1 MASLH
6 RVELVPDDEPPP
18 AGRGAPAEGAHG
30 PAAPARRHA
39 LLLRV
44 AVPLLVLALAVVAV
58 GTWRATTAEHGRLAR
73 PGAVVS
79 LAVPPG
85 LVWETDAAAPRL
97 TVVDDGRI
105 LATVTGAG
113 VEVTGLTGP
122 ALAPVAHVLGPS
134 GPVTDAVPLGDDL
147 GRAVPAPGGT
157 VLRWSRTGG
166 VVHLALQDARTA
178 RVRWHREIDPDD
190 AERTAMCRPQVAGQA
205 AVTVEDDLLVVRGC
219 RLSAVLTPA
228 GTRLDTRGDTI
239 TAAVTARAD
248 GTFWRTTTR
257 PPDRTGSTQLVAP
270 DGAVRT
276 AVPGRLLVPLV
287 GPGRDATT
295 WLVTTPARVTALDA
309 PPGQGADAPRELWH
323 VDLPAVQAVA
333 LAGSRVVL
341 AADGAL
347 VALDARTGERVWSW
361 PRRAPAVSTGGPAP
375 GPDLARGVTAAFTD
389 GATLAVVG
397 PDPGTPRR
405 ALMVA
410 LSLDD
415 GDVRWQAGYDAD
427 PHGFAAVAGR
437 VVHVDPSS
445 SRITVLGRGAE
456 RRRSGEVRV
465 RAGFGG
471 ASLTGDRPPRRGGR
485 PATREDAVPKRDPG
499 PSVKDPELY
508 EKLRD
513 EGDSK
518 EKAARIANA
527 AAGSSRTSVGRKG
540 GKAGDYDD
548 WTVEKLRKRA
558 AEIGIEGRSSMRKA
572 ELIKALRSH

>member
-6 RVELVPDDEPPP
+6 RVELVPGDEPTP

-30 PAAPARRHA
+30 PAAPARRRSR
-39 LLLRV
+39 LLRV
-44 AVPLLVLALAVVAV
+44 VVPLAVLALAVVAV
-58 GTWRATTAEHGRLAR
+58 GTWRTTTAEQGRLAR
-73 PGAVVS
+73 PGAVAS

-85 LVWETDAAAPRL
+85 PVWETDAAAPRL
-97 TVVDDGRI
+97 SVLDDGTI

-113 VEVTGLTGP
+113 VEGHDVATGARYWRALDPTAWCGPAAGETSAPAPRPGVVTCLTGP

-147 GRAVPAPGGT
+147 GRAVPAPDGT

-178 RVRWHREIDPDD
+178 RVRWHREIGPDD

-239 TAAVTARAD
+239 TTAVTARAD
-248 GTFWRTTTR
+248 GTYWRTTTR

-270 DGAVRT
+270 DGTVRT
-276 AVPGRLLVPLV
+276 AVTGRLLVPLV

-295 WLVTTPARVTALDA
+295 WLVTTPARVLALDA
-309 PPGQGADAPRELWH
+309 PPGQGAEAPRELWH

-333 LAGSRVVL
+333 LADTRVVL
-341 AADGAL
+341 AAGGAL

-361 PRRAPAVSTGGPAP
+361 PASGASTDDPGT
-375 GPDLARGVTAAFTD
+375 GPDLERGVTAAFTD

-397 PDPGTPRR
+397 PDPETPRR

-415 GDVRWQAGYDAD
+415 GDVRWHAAYDAD

-437 VVHVDPSS
+437 VVHVGPGT
-445 SRITVLGRGAE
+445 SRVTVLG
-456 RRRSGEVRV
+456 
-465 RAGFGG
+465 
-471 ASLTGDRPPRRGGR
+471 
-485 PATREDAVPKRDPG
+485 
-499 PSVKDPELY
+499 
-508 EKLRD
+508 
-513 EGDSK
+513 
-518 EKAARIANA
+518 
-527 AAGSSRTSVGRKG
+527 
-540 GKAGDYDD
+540 
-548 WTVEKLRKRA
+548 
-558 AEIGIEGRSSMRKA
+558 
-572 ELIKALRSH
+572 

>member
-58 GTWRATTAEHGRLAR
+58 GTWRATTAERGRLAR

-113 VEVTGLTGP
+113 VEGYDVATGARYWQTLDPTAWCGPAAGETSAPAGRSSVVTCLTGP

-270 DGAVRT
+270 DGTVRT

-323 VDLPAVQAVA
+323 VDLPVAQAVA

-361 PRRAPAVSTGGPAP
+361 PRRAPAASAGGPAP

-456 RRRSGEVRV
+456 RRR
-465 RAGFGG
+465 RARS
-471 ASLTGDRPPRRGGR
+471 ACEQ
-485 PATREDAVPKRDPG
+485 A
-499 PSVKDPELY
+499 
-508 EKLRD
+508 
-513 EGDSK
+513 
-518 EKAARIANA
+518 
-527 AAGSSRTSVGRKG
+527 SVGR
-540 GKAGDYDD
+540 A
-548 WTVEKLRKRA
+548 
-558 AEIGIEGRSSMRKA
+558 
-572 ELIKALRSH
+572 